1 MNVIFLKKKSV
12 YLESESNSMLRL
24 YFTLFLLQSFSL
36 LFSQSGPHLFSGTQY
51 ISNGQIGILTDGPES
66 AIVLPA
72 LLGKKTAGGWTAGA
86 SLRTGL
92 DDLVE
97 ISAVGHLPL
106 PWKDQVALGIQHTG
120 IEGYSE
126 QRITL
131 SYARKLFEQLHVA
144 VQFDLNRNSV
154 VEYDDLYMA
163 SWAVSFV
170 APLMKQVS
178 FSAFVYN
185 PLGNEGTIDLPSLA
199 RLGLLY
205 SPSEKVG
212 VAMEVEKDWKH
223 DMRLKAGMNYWIHP
237 RIALRWGVST
247 EPAMV
252 HAGIAW
258 NLFHQMSVSG
268 GWRYHSRLGSVLSGS
283 ISQSK

>member
-1 MNVIFLKKKSV
+1 
-12 YLESESNSMLRL
+12 MLRL
-24 YFTLFLLQSFSL
+24 YFTLFLLQSFIL
-36 LFSQSGPHLFSGTQY
+36 LFSQSGAHLFSGTQF
-51 ISNGQIGILTDGPES
+51 ISNGQIGILTDGPE
-66 AIVLPA
+66 AGIVLPA
-72 LLGKKTAGGWTAGA
+72 LLGKKSSAGWSAGA
-86 SLRTGL
+86 SLRSAL

-97 ISAVGHLPL
+97 ISAAGHLPL

-131 SYARKLFEQLHVA
+131 GYARKLFEQLHVA

-154 VEYDDLYMA
+154 AEYDDLYA
-163 SWAVSFV
+163 TSWAVCFV
-170 APLMKQVS
+170 APLMKHVS
-178 FSAFVYN
+178 FSAFIYN
-185 PLGNEGTIDLPSLA
+185 PLGNAGTIDLPSLA

-205 SPSEKVG
+205 SPSQKLG
-212 VAMEVEKDWKH
+212 VAMEIEKDWRYE
-223 DMRLKAGMNYWIHP
+223 MRLKAGMDYKIHP

-247 EPAMV
+247 EPAMI

-283 ISQSK
+283 ISQSR